1 MAEAAEDTTETAQS
15 SKTIY
20 VIQGSN
26 IDEGLIWI
34 YFESDGY
41 EGGAIESITYDDEG
55 GAQILFQKSEGNKSF
70 IKFWKTV

>member
-1 MAEAAEDTTETAQS
+1 MAEVAEDSTETAQS

-26 IDEGLIWI
+26 IDEQLLWI
-34 YFESDGY
+34 HFESEKH

-55 GAQILFQKSEGNKSF
+55 GAQILFQQSEGNKSF